1 MRDYKKTPE
10 KFRKEGEKTH
20 GKGKHKAHKVGDRI
34 SFKTPKGRTSGKVT
48 KVSKE
53 FYMVSNKDKLY
64 KVNRN
69 SILYSMGYVDA
80 PWRSPSSGINVPNTS
95 YTPNRGPPIP
105 IRDRSYV
112 YVPKREEVFPR
123 RIGADLYNR
132 RRNPFFAA
140 PR

>member
-1 MRDYKKTPE
+1 MREYHKTPE
-10 KFRKEGEKTH
+10 KFRSAGEKTH
-20 GKGKHKAHKVGDRI
+20 GKGKHKAHKIGDRI
-34 SFKTPKGRTSGKVT
+34 SFKTPKGRTTGKVT

-53 FYMVSNKDKLY
+53 FYMVLNKDKLY

-80 PWRSPSSGINVPNTS
+80 VNRTPPPSPIVKTHPINNRMPIWIRSPPSNDEN
-95 YTPNRGPPIP
+95 
-105 IRDRSYV
+105 
-112 YVPKREEVFPR
+112 FPR
-123 RIGADLYNR
+123 RIGADIDFR

>member
-20 GKGKHKAHKVGDRI
+20 GKGKHKSHKVGDRI
-34 SFKTPKGRTSGKVT
+34 SFKTPKGRTTGKVT

-80 PWRSPSSGINVPNTS
+80 VNRTPTQSPIIKSYTTNRMPMWIRSSPSN
-95 YTPNRGPPIP
+95 
-105 IRDRSYV
+105 DE
-112 YVPKREEVFPR
+112 KFPR
-123 RIGADLYNR
+123 RIGADIDNR